1 MQMTNQKCNVKLR
14 LGFHQPQF
22 GLGLFESAGI
32 LRRGHRK
39 QKPKSFQSHLGNH
52 KKMMLFRWNQHYE
65 KMNSQI
71 SLKVIISR
79 IRKKWFLKL
88 SEVARWE
95 SVENSNIHVCWH
107 SGRFKRNGD
116 CKQLTENKILP
127 KFTVLYKVIIYLR
140 YTIVLLVK
148 WQKYFIKQIEDL
160 KVLNWS

>member
-39 QKPKSFQSHLGNH
+39 QEPKSFQSHLGNH
-52 KKMMLFRWNQHYE
+52 KKCCLFDEIKSMKRWIH
-65 KMNSQI
+65 K
-71 SLKVIISR
+71 SLWRWISR
-79 IRKKWFLKL
+79 IREKWLLKL
-88 SEVARWE
+88 SEAARWE

-116 CKQLTENKILP
+116 CKQLTANKILP
-127 KFTVLYKVIIYLR
+127 KFTVKDHHLFTLYNNFTSKM
-140 YTIVLLVK
+140 K
-148 WQKYFIKQIEDL
+148 
-160 KVLNWS
+160 KVLY